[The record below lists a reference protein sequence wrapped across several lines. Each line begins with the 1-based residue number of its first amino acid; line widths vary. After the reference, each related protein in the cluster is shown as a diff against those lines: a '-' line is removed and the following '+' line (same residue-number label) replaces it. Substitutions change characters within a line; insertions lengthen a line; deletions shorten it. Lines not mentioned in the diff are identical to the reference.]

1 MEHNCSWHKELKT
14 INDIQFTFDR
24 KCLLIAYNKKKKNQH
39 SYIYTPYTIIKLMPD
54 NNPNISSI
62 SKNYPSTTSS
72 PTTLLN
78 SDNNTLFTSSIFSN
92 TKSLDNLQNAQTT
105 SSRNFAT
112 PSAYKSI
119 PFVFGDHS
127 KTPSNIPNFSSRS
140 RELFSNIKS
149 IPTSKPSLFSSG
161 ISSDLPDML
170 ANNPDNSDDNIISSG
185 GNENDIPEEMEIST
199 SNVTFDDIKKI
210 HEKLGKRYYT
220 LYIMETMPR
229 FIPKEFVKQYDKCYL
244 EFSKIEDQ
252 KPYLNAYFKWMSEYS
267 VEFKSKHAE
276 QYKIYSG
283 VQISYDAIVSQI
295 PLHFDTFTCMDFL
308 SVDYGV
314 NLDYGFV
321 KDKNFTPTQYIIMLL
336 HCLRSIC
343 SNKWNEEFDYLVANL
358 PVYGIIILAQAALL
372 INQHP
377 KTTWFYKLNFDT
389 MTGLDNFKTPYT
401 LFRKQ
406 VYHKTN
412 IQHSTVYEL
421 VKCLKNLILKID
433 ESWKK
438 TFKEYYENYLAG
450 EHVEQPDLHGVI
462 TSLTN
467 KNLRDAN
474 VDMFKLHDKLN
485 NIFHNFFMPHYKS
498 THENINNPDD
508 EPIELTE
515 IRLLPTSWSN

>member
-1 MEHNCSWHKELKT
+1 
-14 INDIQFTFDR
+14 
-24 KCLLIAYNKKKKNQH
+24 
-39 SYIYTPYTIIKLMPD
+39 
-54 NNPNISSI
+54 
-62 SKNYPSTTSS
+62 
-72 PTTLLN
+72 
-78 SDNNTLFTSSIFSN
+78 
-92 TKSLDNLQNAQTT
+92 
-105 SSRNFAT
+105 
-112 PSAYKSI
+112 
-119 PFVFGDHS
+119 
-127 KTPSNIPNFSSRS
+127 
-140 RELFSNIKS
+140 
-149 IPTSKPSLFSSG
+149 
-161 ISSDLPDML
+161 
-170 ANNPDNSDDNIISSG
+170 DDNIISSG

-252 KPYLNAYFKWMSEYS
+252 KPYLNAYFKWM
-267 VEFKSKHAE
+267 
-276 QYKIYSG
+276 
-283 VQISYDAIVSQI
+283 
-295 PLHFDTFTCMDFL
+295 
-308 SVDYGV
+308 
-314 NLDYGFV
+314 NYGFV